1 MDIASIMK
9 LVFLLLIIVVLV
21 ILFVVLGLKG
31 KKKITSE
38 LDDEEDFQEQEQDI
52 ITPSEP
58 LIDPENC
65 EAPLKQVFHP
75 FNTLPKP
82 MDPSGSE
89 CMELNE
95 QENIVDGM
103 LDWGPDDYP
112 NPSYN
117 HDKMC

>member
-9 LVFLLLIIVVLV
+9 LVSLLLIIVVLV
-21 ILFVVLGLKG
+21 ILFVVLGIKG
-31 KKKITSE
+31 KKKITPE
-38 LDDEEDFQEQEQDI
+38 DEDQEEYQEEKVLTD
-52 ITPSEP
+52 S
-58 LIDPENC
+58 ENC

-95 QENIVDGM
+95 QENIVDGI

>member
-21 ILFVVLGLKG
+21 ILFVVLGLQGK
-31 KKKITSE
+31 KKKITE
-38 LDDEEDFQEQEQDI
+38 EIEDEEDFQEQDI
-52 ITPSEP
+52 LTPSEP

-95 QENIVDGM
+95 QENIVNDM

-112 NPSYN
+112 NPSYE